1 MVSERLG
8 YIFMKQSVKYLK
20 IICNFAVFFFV
31 LFCIIFAVPKI
42 IVFFMP
48 FVIGFIL
55 SLIANPLVRF
65 LEKKLKIK
73 RKYGTFLTIVLVI
86 GLLALACYGTG
97 ALLIT
102 GIRGFMEYL
111 PTMTA
116 NAGLELA
123 AALDKIQSLLHKI
136 PALSSLNVS
145 ELAVLLQDTFGSLVS
160 DYKGP
165 TVSAIGGIATSIPD
179 VLVSVIMG
187 LLAAYFFIAD
197 RDRILAALRRHIPD
211 SVRRH
216 CMMIY
221 GHMLH
226 AVGGY
231 FKAQFKIM
239 FVIYIVLTI
248 GLIILRVNY
257 AWLIGFGIAFLDML
271 PVFGTGT
278 VLLPWAV
285 IKIFSGNIGT
295 AAGMLVLYAVSL
307 IVHQLIQPKLVSDS
321 VGLDP
326 FTTLFF
332 MFIGYKIKG
341 VIGMIL
347 AIPAGMILGNLYQA
361 GAFDHLIWCIKE
373 VTRDIRQFCSFRQME
388 EQARSETVKEEL

>member
-1 MVSERLG
+1 
-8 YIFMKQSVKYLK
+8 MKQSVKYLK
-20 IICNFAVFFFV
+20 ILCNLAAFILILFCLIFV
-31 LFCIIFAVPKI
+31 LPKI

-48 FVIGFIL
+48 FVIGFLL

-86 GLLALACYGTG
+86 ALIVFACYGTG
-97 ALLIT
+97 VLLAV

-111 PTMTA
+111 PTMSE
-116 NAGLELA
+116 NAGIELA
-123 AALDKIQSLLHKI
+123 AAFEKLQSLLHKI
-136 PALSSLNVS
+136 PAFANLNVK
-145 ELAVLLQDTFGSLVS
+145 ELSIVLQDTLGSLVS
-160 DYKGP
+160 DYKEP
-165 TVSAIGGIATSIPD
+165 TFSAISGFATSIPD
-179 VLVSVIMG
+179 ILVSVIMG
-187 LLAAYFFIAD
+187 LLATYFFIAD
-197 RDRILAALRRHIPD
+197 RDRVIAACRRHIPA
-211 SVRRH
+211 SVHEKSRL
-216 CMMIY
+216 IY
-221 GHMLH
+221 DHMLR

-239 FVIYIVLTI
+239 IVIYIVIMI
-248 GLIILRVNY
+248 GLMILGVNY

-278 VLLPWAV
+278 VLIPWAV
-285 IKIFSGNIGT
+285 VKIFSGNIAT
-295 AAGMLVLYAVSL
+295 AVGMMILYAVSL
-307 IVHQLIQPKLVSDS
+307 VVHQLIQPKLVGES

-347 AIPAGMILGNLYQA
+347 AIPIGMIVTTFYHG
-361 GAFDHLIWCIKE
+361 GAFDHLIWCMTEI
-373 VTRDIRQFCSFRQME
+373 VNDIREFCKIDHQK
-388 EQARSETVKEEL
+388 KEKL